1 MSRRAYPGLT
11 IFVCSAARLS
21 AYVIFSKAPQNGGK
35 LRHREKQTGLR
46 ESGKSKSIKKT
57 LSDQSDARMDGR

>member
-1 MSRRAYPGLT
+1 M
-11 IFVCSAARLS
+11 AARLS